1 MSDDP
6 ASLDRLHDVVVPPAV
21 PWWPPTPG
29 WAIVLAA
36 LTLAVLALLLRRV
49 MRWQANRYRREA
61 LRLLDD
67 PGMKPTE
74 WSALLKRTA
83 LAIWPREEV
92 ANLTGKEWLAFLDRT
107 AGMNAFTAGAGSSIE
122 SIAFDPKGGEAS
134 GDLKSVVREWIQRH
148 RKEVS

>member
-1 MSDDP
+1 MNDDP
-6 ASLDRLHDVVVPPAV
+6 SSLDRLHDLVVPPAV

-29 WAIVLAA
+29 WELVLAA
-36 LTLAVLALLLRRV
+36 LALGVLALLLKAM
-49 MRWQANRYRREA
+49 MRWQADRYRREA
-61 LRLLDD
+61 LKALDD
-67 PGMKPTE
+67 PGTKPAD

-92 ANLTGKEWLAFLDRT
+92 AHLTGREWLAFLDRT
-107 AGMNAFTAGAGSSIE
+107 AGMSAFSGGAGSAIE

-134 GDLKSVVREWIQRH
+134 GDLKSVVREWIKRH

>member
-6 ASLDRLHDVVVPPAV
+6 TSLERLHDVVVPPPV

-29 WAIVLAA
+29 WVIVLAA
-36 LTLAVLALLLRRV
+36 LALAVLALLLKGF

-61 LRLLDD
+61 LRVLDD
-67 PGMKPTE
+67 PATKPTE

-83 LAIWPREEV
+83 LSIWPRDEV
-92 ANLTGKEWLAFLDRT
+92 AHLTGSEWLAFLDRT
-107 AGMNAFTAGAGSSIE
+107 AGMKSFSTGPGSAIE

-134 GDLKSVVREWIQRH
+134 GDLKGAVREWIQHH